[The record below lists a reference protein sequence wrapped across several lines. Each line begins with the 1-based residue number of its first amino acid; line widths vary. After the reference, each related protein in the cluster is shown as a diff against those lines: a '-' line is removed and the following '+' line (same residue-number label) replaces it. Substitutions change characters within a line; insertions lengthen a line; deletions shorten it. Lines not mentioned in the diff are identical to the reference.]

1 MKSRCIEILKSP
13 PSLSL
18 LESVLVEFV
27 QFVPV
32 GAEEAGSLLDPL
44 GLRSS
49 SPRHHLLSACQSFP
63 YWTFQGV
70 NALLHLLFVI
80 VRGLMVQVC
89 INKHHFISFDFW
101 LIFPP
106 DYMRNLEP
114 RLAERQAGV
123 KLCWPSGSALAE
135 AGYNTLQASIQES
148 SAWSPSLP
156 PNAAMPAALLGIPAH
171 TRACT
176 REITTRPQT
185 HIGRKTSWICSEESA
200 RK

>member
-1 MKSRCIEILKSP
+1 MKSRCIEILKP
-13 PSLSL
+13 PSSLSL

-49 SPRHHLLSACQSFP
+49 SPRHHLLSAFQSFP

-89 INKHHFISFDFW
+89 INKHHFISFNFW

-114 RLAERQAGV
+114 CLAERQAGV
-123 KLCWPSGSALAE
+123 KLCWPSGSVLAE

-171 TRACT
+171 THA
-176 REITTRPQT
+176 
-185 HIGRKTSWICSEESA
+185 HVHGK
-200 RK
+200 